1 MNQLKAYITDIPDFP
16 KPGILFRDISP
27 LLSNPEAFRQVVAEM
42 ARHVRASQVSSV
54 VAIESRG
61 FIFGAPVAHESGLP
75 LVLVRKPGK
84 LPGELVRMEYG
95 LEYGTDALELK
106 SGLLAKGSRVAVID
120 DVLATG
126 GTARATGDLVE
137 KVGASVVSYIFL
149 AELLTLGGR
158 NNLGPA
164 SVTSLIQYQD

>member
-1 MNQLKAYITDIPDFP
+1 MVLNLKAFITDIPDFP

-27 LLSNPEAFRQVVAEM
+27 LLSDPKAFRHTVSLM
-42 ARHVRASQVSSV
+42 SKHVRDSGVSSI

-61 FIFGAPVAHESGLP
+61 FIFGAPVAHESGIP

-84 LPGELVRMEYG
+84 LPGDLVRMEYG

-106 SGLLAKGSRVAVID
+106 NGLLKEGSRVAVID

-126 GTARATGDLVE
+126 GTARATGDLIK
-137 KVGASVVSYIFL
+137 KVGAEVARYIFL
-149 AELLTLGGR
+149 AELLGLGGR
-158 NNLGPA
+158 QKLGDSVVA
-164 SVTSLIQYQD
+164 SLVQYN